1 MGSETKPFV
10 GWSIGEAIWRCAD
23 PDLVS
28 RCFANHK
35 SWKAAGRRT
44 RFSFRNVQIE
54 GREAAHHNDR
64 QRVFKALLGQKK
76 HIYRQLQSSLVK
88 HLLTGALVAWG
99 QRASP
104 VKDPTCIPARSWKYL
119 RINARKS
126 IAIEN
131 TQAKTKLFG
140 IRVFPVIESPD
151 AIDRLSGKTFV
162 EAFQMA
168 VPNDPQLTMLRKRAF
183 AVHAQ
188 PASLGYDWKPY
199 RAIWPVG
206 FGRGNTGAVG
216 FLRKFDEPLKY
227 NREQAANRVLAARFA
242 KLMQFLSEGRLVA
255 EGIPKDG
262 GTSVLIPRSIWQRDR
277 TFIDLENGD
286 LVEID
291 PRAKDETTA
300 PSRPTFTGLMLLK
313 PAQNSEVRV
322 VSENP
327 ATDGAIEQQAIPV
340 QKSVERILSRAD
352 AEAAC
357 LRWLKDLMRSSP
369 TKKPQPRAKYLK
381 QALNKWPGILGGR
394 AFERCWNTAIKETE
408 GCTWSASGRPK
419 SSHR

>member
-1 MGSETKPFV
+1 MSETKPFV
-10 GWSIGEAIWRCAD
+10 GWSMGEAIWRCAD
-23 PDLVS
+23 PDLLS

-54 GREAAHHNDR
+54 GMEAAHHNDR
-64 QRVFKALLGQKK
+64 QRVFRALLDQKK
-76 HIYRQLQSSLVK
+76 HIYLQLQSSLVK
-88 HLLTGALVAWG
+88 HLLTGTLVAWG
-99 QRASP
+99 QRDSP
-104 VKDPTCIPARSWKYL
+104 VKDPMCIPARSWKYL
-119 RINARKS
+119 RINVRKS

-131 TQAKTKLFG
+131 TQAKTKLFD

-168 VPNDPQLTMLRKRAF
+168 VVNDSQLTALRKRAL
-183 AVHAQ
+183 AVQAQ
-188 PASLGYDWKPY
+188 PASLGYDCKPY

-206 FGRGNTGAVG
+206 FGRGPDTGAVG

-227 NREQAANRVLAARFA
+227 NREQAANRVLAARFS

-262 GTSVLIPRSIWQRDR
+262 GRSVLIPRSIWQRER
-277 TFIDLENGD
+277 TYIDLENGD

-291 PRAKDETTA
+291 QQAKYETTA
-300 PSRPTFTGLMLLK
+300 LSRLTFTGLMLLK
-313 PAQNSEVRV
+313 PAPISEARV
-322 VSENP
+322 VPENA
-327 ATDGAIEQQAIPV
+327 ATDVAIEQQAVPV
-340 QKSVERILSRAD
+340 RKSVQRVLSRAD

-357 LRWLKDLMRSSP
+357 LRWLKDLMGSSP
-369 TKKPQPRAKYLK
+369 TMKPQPRAKYLK
-381 QALNKWPGILGGR
+381 QALDKWPEILGGR
-394 AFERCWNTAIKETE
+394 AFVRCWNTAIKETE